1 MVLSRF
7 PIQNHSLAPPH
18 PTLTTINRGTEEYL
32 DIYKMGEKITE
43 EQVVNLLAILRTDS
57 SIDAKVNLINSVKS
71 GIKQNNVP
79 DTCVPSLFE
88 ATSTAMTSSHAALV
102 NASFSTLNHLLTRL
116 SRQEP
121 KHIAKHAAK
130 TLPLVI
136 EKMGDQKEKYRQL
149 AAQCLTTFWKHAP
162 MDVERI
168 VKNAGLVG
176 KNPRMKEASMHWI
189 VQMHQENGMPFKS
202 FVTTLMDLL
211 EDADGMVRDTA
222 RNAVIDLFE
231 YVY

>member
-1 MVLSRF
+1 VYK
-7 PIQNHSLAPPH
+7 QYSLLPAHRIAP
-18 PTLTTINRGTEEYL
+18 LTTINRGNH
-32 DIYKMGEKITE
+32 ISFNSKMGEKITE
-43 EQVVNLLAILRTDS
+43 EQVANLQAILRTDAS
-57 SIDAKVNLINSVKS
+57 VDAKVNLINNVKS

-79 DTCVPSLFE
+79 DVCVPALFE
-88 ATSTAMTSSHAALV
+88 TTCTAMTSSHAALV

-121 KHIAKHAAK
+121 KHIVKHAAK

-149 AAQCLTTFWKHAP
+149 AAQCLTTFWKQTP

-176 KNPRMKEASMHWI
+176 KNSRMKEASLHW
-189 VQMHQENGMPFKS
+189 V
-202 FVTTLMDLL
+202 V
-211 EDADGMVRDTA
+211 MVHS
-222 RNAVIDLFE
+222 LSLPMSL
-231 YVY
+231 